1 MNEEYDLSRNEYFKG
16 KSLGN
21 HLDPLTGV
29 LTRESLE
36 GYVKWLIDR
45 GHNFSFCLIDID
57 NFKNVNDT
65 FGHLVGDIIIEQTAK
80 RLVKN
85 AGDEAVVARYG
96 GDEFI
101 IIRDNLSDYDGVWT
115 YAHSTIKNQ
124 GEKISYDCIPEISVT
139 FTLGISRYPV
149 DGGDY
154 ETLFNLADKALY
166 RGKTKGR
173 NCFIIYLPE
182 KHAHLDLHGERDKRM
197 KIMQQSLAIFSGLTA
212 CGEDLSIAITN
223 VFKNLL
229 LNYMFDHICLESP
242 KKINHSVVFTLSEQ
256 KHFSH
261 IPISS
266 IDPLCGGAGYVNI
279 NDAAAITNQNFN
291 VLIDEY
297 RKQKIRSALYC
308 KISAYGENYGYIR
321 VDTTNTNRVW
331 QNEEISMVIVAANAL
346 GIILHYQ
353 HKTLDNLTSVLPIE
367 ISSVE

>member
-1 MNEEYDLSRNEYFKG
+1 MNEEYDLSKNEYFKDLDL
-16 KSLGN
+16 KN
-21 HLDPLTGV
+21 RLDPLTGV
-29 LTRESLE
+29 LTRDTLE
-36 GYVKWLIDR
+36 EYVRWLIKE
-45 GHNFSFCLIDID
+45 GHKFCFCLIDID

-101 IIRDNLSDYDGVWT
+101 IIRDNMSDYDDIWL
-115 YAHSTIKNQ
+115 YAHSTLKDQ
-124 GEKISYDCIPEISVT
+124 SERISYDCIPEISIT
-139 FTLGISRYPV
+139 FTMGISRCPI
-149 DGGDY
+149 DGADY
-154 ETLFNLADKALY
+154 GNLFSLADKALY

-197 KIMQQSLAIFSGLTA
+197 KIMQQSVAIFSGLTA
-212 CGEDLSIAITN
+212 CGEELSIAINN
-223 VFKNLL
+223 VFKSLA

-261 IPISS
+261 IS
-266 IDPLCGGAGYVNI
+266 IDSIDAFCGSAAYINI
-279 NDAAAITNQNFN
+279 NDTSVITNQNFKN
-291 VLIDEY
+291 IIAEY
-297 RKQKIRSALYC
+297 KKQKIRSALYC
-308 KISAYGENYGYIR
+308 KISAYSKDYGYIR

-331 QNEEISMVIVAANAL
+331 QNEEITMVIVAANAL

-353 HKTLDNLTSVLPIE
+353 QKTLDDLASVLPIE
-367 ISSVE
+367 ITNED